1 MLVLEPLLVSGV
13 LGPDSGEVI
22 REAEVLGWKGAAF
35 AAFGEMVVDF
45 FGADAPL
52 PASKDGVK
60 LGESTLNRFL
70 LLRPISIGVRLLRIR
85 RLTSLTAEPNWV
97 SEGHG

>member
-70 LLRPISIGVRLLRIR
+70 LLRPISIDVGPLRIR